1 MVLNVNVCGPLIVLS
16 DGIARSGTNDSLAD
30 VQCKNFTPSL
40 VSSGY
45 GSQAV
50 SMLTLSSEDSLSIKS
65 IEDNLE
71 TNKDSKG
78 GQKGSSEQTS
88 SDSDNDENREGSNRL
103 STGSDLEEVQSQ
115 KEAVSSPA
123 KNGVHMAENKVP
135 DNEELNK
142 TTDDINNSLD
152 TSSSST
158 EAKDGSFNTEKPDPN
173 NSNIHSTS
181 CDTSFNEK
189 SESVVEDSNGLSQS
203 ERLKRSKEERK
214 KIVESLGAISK
225 DTKEESDNNTRKNK
239 TSKQLFES
247 SGASAINEFVDPY
260 SETAMDQLE
269 RLEGF
274 EEENESSEE
283 STEKVVSSKRTEETV
298 EITEKPRLG
307 GRRSQPRPQSC
318 ILSPSQDMM
327 SIVEE
332 SMKRNS
338 LTLHLSDEEFS
349 GKVYNL
355 I

>member
-1 MVLNVNVCGPLIVLS
+1 M
-16 DGIARSGTNDSLAD
+16 
-30 VQCKNFTPSL
+30 
-40 VSSGY
+40 SSGY

-189 SESVVEDSNGLSQS
+189 SESVVEDLKNESVLSQS

-225 DTKEESDNNTRKNK
+225 DTKEGSDNNNRKNK

-318 ILSPSQDMM
+318 ILSPSHDMM